1 MYRNAALDKGIL
13 YIYNLIRLTTKWGIT
28 VNYIICDDEPRA
40 AGALK
45 GKIAELEPEASV
57 RIFSSP
63 RALLFNIED
72 IADRIDG
79 IFLNVKQVSE
89 IGLSGVEQLL
99 YSQSGIKLVYIADCV
114 SAYIQELYCVS
125 TRALPAA
132 ILIKPIQMKY
142 LLNALAKIHEN
153 EKHTQLIPV
162 RIGCTVKYLKTAEII
177 SVTSTK
183 RKLVITSA
191 DGICEIYGKISDFC
205 TKLPGCF
212 VQCHKSCIIN
222 LNKIIRINRWTSLEL
237 SDGSVFPISRTYKD
251 SIKTAV
257 SVMN

>member
-1 MYRNAALDKGIL
+1 M
-13 YIYNLIRLTTKWGIT
+13 
-28 VNYIICDDEPRA
+28 NYIICDDEPRDA
-40 AGALK
+40 EALK

-57 RIFSSP
+57 RIFSTI

-89 IGLSGVEQLL
+89 IGITVVEHLL
-99 YSQSGIKLVYIADCV
+99 YSQSGITLVYIADCA

-132 ILIKPIQMKY
+132 ILIKPIQVKY

-153 EKHTQLIPV
+153 KKQTQLIPV

-177 SVTSTK
+177 SITSTK
-183 RKLVITSA
+183 RKLVINTT

-205 TKLPGCF
+205 QKLPGCF
-212 VQCHKSCIIN
+212 IQCHKSCIIN
-222 LNKIIRINRWTSLEL
+222 LNKIIRINNWTSLEL
-237 SDGSVFPISRTYKD
+237 SDGSVLPISRTYKEN
-251 SIKTAV
+251 IKTAV
-257 SVMN
+257 TVMN